1 MNSGEQPPGAYAEHA
16 GGEIYGFTLGKSLRM
31 EEWGQRNYGANPR
44 AELGLGVPGGVVAKS
59 LRM

>member
-16 GGEIYGFTLGKSLRM
+16 GGEIYGFTLGKSLRI

-44 AELGLGVPGGVVAKS
+44 AELGLGVPGGW
-59 LRM
+59 